1 MIRWERL
8 YKILHV
14 GELITEL
21 SHFLIHE
28 LIAELY
34 YIYHTYIFSPA
45 SFCKYATESPAIV
58 VQRWSLQHSIK
69 LTELLYYGLHF
80 IAEQQ
85 VTVNRIL
92 RRQKGTVTII
102 ATPRRS
108 LFRWDASKSRYKT
121 QNLSKIC
128 QKDSDRDIIRSQTPL
143 IHTVRPLMFACCLS
157 RSRSIHGRLCEI
169 MP

>member
-1 MIRWERL
+1 MNWS
-8 YKILHV
+8 
-14 GELITEL
+14 L
-21 SHFLIHE
+21 S
-28 LIAELY
+28 Y
-34 YIYHTYIFSPA
+34 YIFLNMNFCHLLYIYILSGFVLQILSNRVTGIA
-45 SFCKYATESPAIV
+45 

-85 VTVNRIL
+85 VTVNRIH
-92 RRQKGTVTII
+92 RIRKGTVTII

-143 IHTVRPLMFACCLS
+143 IHTVRPLMFACCQS

>member
-1 MIRWERL
+1 MNSSLSYYIFFNTWINRWV
-8 YKILHV
+8 ILH
-14 GELITEL
+14 L
-21 SHFLIHE
+21 
-28 LIAELY
+28 LY
-34 YIYHTYIFSPA
+34 IYIFSG
-45 SFCKYATESPAIV
+45 FVLQVCNRVTGIV

-85 VTVNRIL
+85 VTVNRIH
-92 RRQKGTVTII
+92 RIRKGIVTII

-143 IHTVRPLMFACCLS
+143 IHTVRPLMFACCQS